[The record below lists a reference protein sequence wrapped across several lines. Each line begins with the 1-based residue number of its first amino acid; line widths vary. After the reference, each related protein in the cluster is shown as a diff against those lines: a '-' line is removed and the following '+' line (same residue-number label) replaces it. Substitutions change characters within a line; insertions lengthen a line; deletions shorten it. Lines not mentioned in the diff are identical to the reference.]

1 MESRQRT
8 FARRMRAE
16 PTEAERVLWQRLRH
30 DIKLTGSHFRRQAQ
44 IGPFIVDFA
53 SHKLRLIIELDG
65 GQHQWRREEDLSRAR
80 QIEAAGYRILR
91 FWNNDVFEN
100 IEGVLDEIQRAL
112 PPTPDPSPQRSI
124 ACAIA
129 RRGRGADFR
138 RGESAASTERL
149 DKQAVHAKC
158 CYRQARPHCPAG
170 DSPHRICAICFKE
183 RARPTPYGAK
193 SSAPKNSFRL
203 RFQYDHIEQSVP
215 PQIFTFA
222 FSESML
228 LSCHP
233 VSPRGAFRDRHETRG
248 GDAVAARC
256 RSMSFNGVR
265 TNDVSRT

>member
-112 PPTPDPSPQRSI
+112 PPPPTPPRSRQPLR
-124 ACAIA
+124 ACRPGEG
-129 RRGRGADFR
+129 RRDR
-138 RGESAASTERL
+138 R
-149 DKQAVHAKC
+149 AV
-158 CYRQARPHCPAG
+158 PA
-170 DSPHRICAICFKE
+170 E
-183 RARPTPYGAK
+183 RAGRRK
-193 SSAPKNSFRL
+193 SNSPLKVRL
-203 RFQYDHIEQSVP
+203 
-215 PQIFTFA
+215 
-222 FSESML
+222 
-228 LSCHP
+228 
-233 VSPRGAFRDRHETRG
+233 
-248 GDAVAARC
+248 
-256 RSMSFNGVR
+256 
-265 TNDVSRT
+265 